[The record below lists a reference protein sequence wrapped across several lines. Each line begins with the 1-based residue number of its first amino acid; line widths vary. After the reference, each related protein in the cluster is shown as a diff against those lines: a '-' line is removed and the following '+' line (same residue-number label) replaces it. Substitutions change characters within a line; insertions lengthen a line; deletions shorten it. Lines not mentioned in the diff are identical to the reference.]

1 MWFVYAWLET
11 QYYMMYDV
19 TVYVMYI
26 VKHTIYP
33 TNDRSGIWHWA
44 HSRKN
49 QTPRHR
55 YVPSD
60 SSSSSPSAFSLA
72 RRTASSMAAG
82 EKNPANDGL
91 RWSRLALLGP
101 MEQNS
106 HIEGLAVGWWLRSR
120 ELDWVWRG
128 VCDGRWSMV
137 TVKCEWWWWWWLN
150 L

>member
-1 MWFVYAWLET
+1 
-11 QYYMMYDV
+11 
-19 TVYVMYI
+19 
-26 VKHTIYP
+26 
-33 TNDRSGIWHWA
+33 
-44 HSRKN
+44 
-49 QTPRHR
+49 
-55 YVPSD
+55 
-60 SSSSSPSAFSLA
+60 
-72 RRTASSMAAG
+72 MAAG

-137 TVKCEWWWWWWLN
+137 NVKCEWWWLVVVGGRYLYWYVWRQRVSVPQWL
-150 L
+150 LCHSIVFYCEHL